1 MKRAQQERERR
12 GSEVKERATEPMEV
26 EMTENAQQAES
37 AGNTAGVENNA
48 VMSEEGM
55 QKQQRMQE

>member
-1 MKRAQQERERR
+1 MKIAQQERERR
-12 GSEVKERATEPMEV
+12 GSEAKEPMEV
-26 EMTENAQQAES
+26 EMAENAQQAES

-48 VMSEEGM
+48 VMSEEGI